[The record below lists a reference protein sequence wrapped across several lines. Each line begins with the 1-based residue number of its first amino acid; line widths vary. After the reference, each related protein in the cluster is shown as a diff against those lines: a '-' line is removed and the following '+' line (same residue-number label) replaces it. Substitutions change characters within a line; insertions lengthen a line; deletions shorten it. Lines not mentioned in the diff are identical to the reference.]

1 MGLKWRPY
9 SLLWLV
15 VYQDLRLSGLAQRKK
30 CFLGGIQGQLNV
42 FRRMR
47 AGHETRLICRRRQVY
62 PLFQHGR
69 EEAPEG
75 IAITGGGLGEVI
87 HPALAGE
94 EQAEHSTD
102 TLGQHI
108 HSRGF
113 GALLQTMTQG
123 VNTLGQGIVEA
134 RLTHLGQQGNAG
146 GHGQRVA
153 RQGTRLIDRAQW
165 RNLFHDLALATKGP
179 HRHAPTDNLAQTS
192 QIRLNAEVRLGASQG
207 NPKTGHHLVKDQHT
221 TVLAANPSQSFKE
234 AGLRRNAVHVA
245 RYRLDDDAGNLA
257 ADLLE
262 AAFDSLYIVIG

>member
-15 VYQDLRLSGLAQRKK
+15 VYQDLRLSGLTQRKK

-47 AGHETRLICRRRQVY
+47 TGHETRLIRRRRQVDS
-62 PLFQHGR
+62 LFQHGR
-69 EEAPEG
+69 KEASEG

-94 EQAEHSTD
+94 EQAKHAAN

-108 HSRGF
+108 HSRGI

-134 RLTHLGQQGNAG
+134 RLTHL
-146 GHGQRVA
+146 
-153 RQGTRLIDRAQW
+153 DR
-165 RNLFHDLALATKGP
+165 K
-179 HRHAPTDNLAQTS
+179 S
-192 QIRLNAEVRLGASQG
+192 V
-207 NPKTGHHLVKDQHT
+207 V
-221 TVLAANPSQSFKE
+221 
-234 AGLRRNAVHVA
+234 
-245 RYRLDDDAGNLA
+245 
-257 ADLLE
+257 
-262 AAFDSLYIVIG
+262 